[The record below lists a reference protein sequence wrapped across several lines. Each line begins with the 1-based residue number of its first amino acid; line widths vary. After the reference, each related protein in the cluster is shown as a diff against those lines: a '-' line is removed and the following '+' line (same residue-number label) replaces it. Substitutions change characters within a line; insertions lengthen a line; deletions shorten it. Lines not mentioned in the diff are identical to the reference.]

1 MMKKGRLFVISAPSG
16 TGKSTVLA
24 CVRKRLSYLE
34 FSVSCTTR
42 ERRQGEVAGVDYR
55 FVGRDDFRK
64 MADDGGFVEWA
75 EVHGELYGTP
85 RAPIEDALSSG
96 SDMILD
102 IDVQGGMA
110 IKDAFPDAIAVFL
123 LPPDMEELERRLS
136 GRATDSEDQI
146 RLRLE
151 NARREMSYAER
162 YDRRI
167 VNDEVGRACEEL
179 CDLIDGTRESRVG

>member
-1 MMKKGRLFVISAPSG
+1 MKKGRLFVISAPSG

-24 CVRKRLSYLE
+24 CVRRRLPDLE

-42 ERRQGEVAGVDYR
+42 ESREGEADGVDYR
-55 FVGRDDFRK
+55 FVDRGEFRRQ
-64 MADDGGFVEWA
+64 ADAGDFVEWA

-85 RAPIEDALSSG
+85 RAPIEDAVSSG
-96 SDMILD
+96 RDMILD
-102 IDVQGGMA
+102 IDVQGGMS
-110 IKDAFPDAIAVFL
+110 IKDAFPDALSVFL

-136 GRATDSEDQI
+136 GRATDSREQI

-151 NARREMSYAER
+151 NARREMAFADR

-179 CDLIDGTRESRVG
+179 CELIGDMRKAEVG